1 MRNLMGAITS
11 VLLGSYLA
19 VALMQVSVPEYP
31 SPFDTIGFLIA
42 GGATLNSAISVILN
56 SNVIITYISIWFI
69 AGIIAGI
76 FSVSEGNTIRTALWI
91 GGIIGVLSV
100 LSAFLQNPSMW
111 FGDMVERNSFLLAQF
126 IQAIPTALLSVPTAV
141 LVAHIKGK
149 LLTET
154 EPEPP
159 KQIRTVCECG
169 AIYKSKPMLCAEC
182 GRVLHGSDTDIP
194 KQEEIHS

>member
-1 MRNLMGAITS
+1 MGAITS